1 MCAFEAGRC
10 PQKTPRRVGT
20 TLTGALRAPWARVD
34 QWARRNALFEAARR
48 GTASEVKAALSAG
61 ADPGAR
67 AGYGETPLHW
77 AAVRCSNLSVI
88 KALIEAGA
96 NPGARN
102 DDGKVLPCAM
112 RGVLNEAGKMSED
125 ERKKFREEYSYWPF
139 GPLSLW
145 EAIILGAVI
154 LALVVALGMTY
165 FS

>member
-1 MCAFEAGRC
+1 MCAFEAGRVPTTKPPAGRERRSRARYGC
-10 PQKTPRRVGT
+10 RGRVG
-20 TLTGALRAPWARVD
+20 

-48 GTASEVKAALSAG
+48 GTTSEVKAALSAG

-67 AGYGETPLHW
+67 AGYGATPLHW

-96 NPGARN
+96 NPGARD
-102 DDGKVLPCAM
+102 DDGKVPCAM

-125 ERKKFREEYSYWPF
+125 ERKKFGGEYSCWPF

-154 LALVVALGMTY
+154 LALVVALGMAY